1 MPNPIRGEIWLVNW
15 SPSRGSEHA
24 GRRPAL
30 IVQSDIPN
38 GHPTYPNTI
47 VVAISSQGRS
57 IPSHVLLAATD
68 ESGLDHDS
76 YAKCEQLM
84 TISKDRL
91 ERRMGRVSSEELA
104 GVERGLTRMLS
115 LSVPASS

>member
-1 MPNPIRGEIWLVNW
+1 
-15 SPSRGSEHA
+15 
-24 GRRPAL
+24 
-30 IVQSDIPN
+30 VQSDIPN